1 VRVWIMPSS
10 NLFTK
15 VYWSRLTKGDIIF
28 DSIDLNE
35 TRQVVKKA
43 RKIVKLLNL
52 ATQETE
58 WVTRLKLEK
67 REYYFLEKH

>member
-1 VRVWIMPSS
+1 
-10 NLFTK
+10 
-15 VYWSRLTKGDIIF
+15 LTKGDIIF